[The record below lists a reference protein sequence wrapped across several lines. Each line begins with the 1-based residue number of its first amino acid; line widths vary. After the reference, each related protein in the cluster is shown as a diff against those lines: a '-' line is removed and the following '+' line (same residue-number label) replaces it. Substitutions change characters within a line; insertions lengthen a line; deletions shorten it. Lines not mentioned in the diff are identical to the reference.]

1 MVLLHNILPD
11 EEIVVVAP
19 GGPVQVIPVMEGD
32 VSVLRH
38 QSHYLISSACK
49 LE

>member
-1 MVLLHNILPD
+1 MVLLHNVLPD

-19 GGPVQVIPVMEGD
+19 GGHVQVIPVVEGD

-38 QSHYLISSACK
+38 QSHYLIPSAWQFK
-49 LE
+49 

>member
-1 MVLLHNILPD
+1 
-11 EEIVVVAP
+11 VAP
-19 GGPVQVIPVMEGD
+19 GGHVQVIPVVEGD

-38 QSHYLISSACK
+38 QSHCLIPSPCK